1 MTDSEALMAS
11 ASPSAVFKSSGQTF
25 TDGVLIEKG
34 SGEDEE
40 EEVELEGEEEEGDFW
55 PAPPQA
61 GFFGVCVLV
70 SLVPC
75 LVSFVVSFLN
85 DFQSS

>member
-1 MTDSEALMAS
+1 MAR

-40 EEVELEGEEEEGDFW
+40 EEVEGEEEEDDFW

-61 GFFGVCVLV
+61 GFFGVGFLV

-75 LVSFVVSFLN
+75 LVSFVVSFATVLPVK
-85 DFQSS
+85 